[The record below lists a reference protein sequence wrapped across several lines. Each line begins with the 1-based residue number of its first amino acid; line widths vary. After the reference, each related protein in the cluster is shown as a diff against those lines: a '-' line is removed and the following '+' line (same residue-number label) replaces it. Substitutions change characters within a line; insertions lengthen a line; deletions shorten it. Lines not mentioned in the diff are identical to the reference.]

1 MTIAS
6 QRSKPKETRHGLR
19 STKHKFFSSFVLFMV
34 KRMGLDDMCDFD
46 YGLDADEA
54 VGKQRESET
63 SKREDEEKGQ

>member
-1 MTIAS
+1 
-6 QRSKPKETRHGLR
+6 
-19 STKHKFFSSFVLFMV
+19 MV